1 MLGLG
6 VSSVAEAKGHKPEEQ
21 ALNAILNTAGHD
33 PNLFQ
38 SLIDYRNPKAQAAK
52 SPYGALLTPALINR
66 IHTKEKQTVD
76 KTCGGHYSSQNVCGL
91 DFNPITCSQE
101 DLGRLSFKTRA
112 KQSDVR
118 IIRVYSKT
126 LKTSVGHY
134 RMVWSQN
141 RWKLDAI
148 NCGHGVTFNFKN
160 YSLLKR

>member
-1 MLGLG
+1 MKTSLVASLLALMLGLG

-76 KTCGGHYSSQNVCGL
+76 KICGGHYYPKMFVGLISIPLLARKRILGASALRPAPSNRMCGL
-91 DFNPITCSQE
+91 FGSIQRP
-101 DLGRLSFKTRA
+101 
-112 KQSDVR
+112 
-118 IIRVYSKT
+118 
-126 LKTSVGHY
+126 
-134 RMVWSQN
+134 
-141 RWKLDAI
+141 
-148 NCGHGVTFNFKN
+148 
-160 YSLLKR
+160 